1 MCYFNLSEPQIA
13 NPNVSKFDCKCF
25 RARALLVTSS
35 DNVFRMLGIQR
46 LEMLTNDSACISTIG
61 YVVLHFIIVLE
72 NLTVSDSEP
81 EHF

>member
-46 LEMLTNDSACISTIG
+46 LEMLTNDSARISTDRICG
-61 YVVLHFIIVLE
+61 ATFYHSLRKF
-72 NLTVSDSEP
+72 DCK
-81 EHF
+81 